1 MIDILLNN
9 LDSVA
14 VVIIFI
20 VVVIVMLKRGA
31 VKQVNTMLF
40 YLVTEAEKAFGGGTG
55 ELKYAAVTTWL
66 YEQLPTILTILFT
79 DKQIDLMIEDAVD
92 EMKKYLEQN
101 SQARVLL
108 SLIHI

>member
-14 VVIIFI
+14 VVIAFLVL
-20 VVVIVMLKRGA
+20 VVFMLKRGA

-55 ELKYAAVTTWL
+55 ELKYAAATTWL
-66 YEQLPTILTILFT
+66 YQQLPAILTMLFT
-79 DKQIDLMIEDAVD
+79 DKQIDWMIEDAVD
-92 EMKKYLEQN
+92 KMKKYLEQN
-101 SQARVLL
+101 SQAQVL
-108 SLIHI
+108 IVK